1 MHPIFNKRESL
12 KADIVQRIMSTFLVS
27 RIFAKKKRFQVE
39 IYDISILMV
48 ALEYIMVRILV
59 WLDYRKDILNYN
71 IIDI

>member
-48 ALEYIMVRILV
+48 ALEYLMVRI
-59 WLDYRKDILNYN
+59 YRKDLLNYN